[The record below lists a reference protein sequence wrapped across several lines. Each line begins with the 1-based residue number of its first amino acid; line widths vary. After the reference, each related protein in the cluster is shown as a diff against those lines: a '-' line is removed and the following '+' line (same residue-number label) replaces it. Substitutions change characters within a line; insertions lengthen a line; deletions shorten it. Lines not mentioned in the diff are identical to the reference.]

1 MQVNQEERLALNDLK
16 GHPGGKVLKEFCKV
30 GMYNSKT
37 LLAKVIKDEKDIA
50 THNQMVGKVEVY
62 ETIYRLLEPASNTQ
76 VRG

>member
-1 MQVNQEERLALNDLK
+1 MQVNQQDQLALNDLK
-16 GHPGGKVLKEFCKV
+16 GHPGGKILKEFCKQ
-30 GMYNSKT
+30 GMDNSKS

-50 THNQMVGKVEVY
+50 THNQMVGKIEVY